1 MEKIDP
7 TVCLKKQKQKKTKKY
22 QKNYREPKKAKRLN
36 FLWM

>member
-7 TVCLKKQKQKKTKKY
+7 TVCLKKKNKKKQKKY